1 MTNIIDLFKI
11 DFKKQR
17 SYRTFWILNG
27 FYFIVLGLGSLSG
40 MEFLKWM
47 KRQGASFDGW
57 DPLRI
62 PLYHFPDIW
71 QNLTW
76 ASSSLKIVLAIV
88 IVVSVTNE
96 FTYRTIRQNVI
107 DGLSRSEFLLS
118 KLSMNLVLAL
128 FSSLFVLLIGLICG
142 FIYSPAFTMTDV
154 FAGFQFI
161 AGYFLDVFTFLSFAL
176 MISVLVQRSGL
187 AITIVLLAKMI
198 ESIIILNLPEE
209 IAFLDP
215 YFPMNAI
222 SNIIIAPFPRYI
234 FREIQDFVSWQ
245 SVAVASVWLFVFN
258 FISYRKIKTADL

>member
-1 MTNIIDLFKI
+1 MRNIFELFKI

-27 FYFIVLGLGSLSG
+27 FYFIVLGLGALSG
-40 MEFLKWM
+40 MEFLKWL

-96 FTYRTIRQNVI
+96 FSYRTIRQNII
-107 DGLSRSEFLLS
+107 DGMSRSEFLLS
-118 KLSMNLVLAL
+118 KLSMNLVLSVLSAL
-128 FSSLFVLLIGLICG
+128 FVGLIGLICG
-142 FIYSPAFTMTDV
+142 FIYSPTFLISEVTS
-154 FAGFQFI
+154 GFQFL

-198 ESIIILNLPEE
+198 ESIIILNLPDN

-215 YFPMNAI
+215 YFPMSAI
-222 SNIIIAPFPRYI
+222 SNVIHAPFQRYI
-234 FREIQDFVSWQ
+234 FREIQDYVSLH
-245 SVAVASVWLFVFN
+245 SVLVVSVWLFIFN